1 LVPLTSLREKSPRK
15 VERDLVALTS
25 GKETPLME
33 MERNSA
39 ALIGQRERCPSEMVV
54 LTEVKVL
61 AEAETTREGTIEA
74 AKVNNGGLDQETVK
88 DRESALTIREVRL
101 EVATLEVGETNPR
114 EEVTSKLPEIEVT
127 RSQTRIFKESPL

>member
-25 GKETPLME
+25 GKETPLE